1 MAVEY
6 TSAGVPARDDPELV
20 QVMAVWD
27 RLTVAEQRNVFEGLA
42 RAVTAFGRT
51 KDIDHLVKLSES
63 VDEMVRLEQQPGF
76 TESRRTPTKRSPD
89 PGEGIGIAEVVR
101 RLRE

>member
-6 TSAGVPARDDPELV
+6 TPSGVPARDDPEIV

-27 RLTVAEQRNVFEGLA
+27 QLTAAEQRNVFEAVA
-42 RAVTAFGRT
+42 RAVSAFGRT
-51 KDIDHLVKLSES
+51 KEIDHLVRLSES
-63 VDEMVRLEQQPGF
+63 VDEMVLLERQPGF
-76 TESRRTPTKRSPD
+76 TEARRAPVERAGKPD
-89 PGEGIGIAEVVR
+89 EGVGIAEVVR